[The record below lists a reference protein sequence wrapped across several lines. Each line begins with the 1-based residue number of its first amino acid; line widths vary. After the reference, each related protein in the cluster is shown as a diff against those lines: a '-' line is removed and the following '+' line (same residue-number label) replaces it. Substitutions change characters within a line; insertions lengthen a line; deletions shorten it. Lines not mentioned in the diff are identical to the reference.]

1 MKCLDDT
8 RPNFT
13 ALLTFTTLDNKLCL
27 LEMRRHKHL
36 QLYTSVSINYFSFQK

>member
-36 QLYTSVSINYFSFQK
+36 QLYTSVSINYFAFQK